1 MSLRWFAPTRISQP
15 VMDDLT
21 SMSTPELADEKAR
34 LDIRKLRL
42 DLAANTSWRTKV
54 IVTPLVSVL
63 VPLVGILTFA
73 NTWYG
78 SHSAERKQTVTD
90 AYRRAT
96 EELNEQQASVRLS
109 GASALRTLM
118 ATPANGILRRSFN
131 RIIGRGDQ
139 NLTSF
144 PAEEGMGILISR
156 IAAEDDPEVLSQ
168 IANIAKEHP
177 RESISALLSLNRGA
191 AVHFA
196 RAAGD
201 FSATFILAS
210 QHKTSLSD
218 YDPAYRGTTAAS
230 VETITDITRRS
241 GSPFEATDMRNATFP
256 SRNFLTIANCAFY
269 ELYKNEQDLEL
280 GSAMQLAWSDKP
292 PNTQALRAS
301 MERVAATAAVLEKSS
316 FVLANVAED
325 ARRRAEAPGAKASD
339 QAPWNLLMRSARSD
353 DLDGVAIV
361 VGELDAETIAAVRRH
376 GAFVQDQANLP
387 NPGCVISPEYQH
399 SK

>member
-15 VMDDLT
+15 VVDDLT

-34 LDIRKLRL
+34 LDIRKSRL

-63 VPLVGILTFA
+63 VPLVAILTFA

-90 AYRRAT
+90 AHRRAT

-156 IAAEDDPEVLSQ
+156 IATEDDPEVLSQ

-210 QHKTSLSD
+210 QHKTSFSD
-218 YDPAYRGTTAAS
+218 YDPAYRGTTATS

-241 GSPFEATDMRNATFP
+241 GSPFEAKDMRNATFP
-256 SRNFLTIANCAFY
+256 SRNFLTIASCPFY

-292 PNTQALRAS
+292 PNAQALRAS
-301 MERVAATAAVLEKSS
+301 MEDRKS
-316 FVLANVAED
+316 
-325 ARRRAEAPGAKASD
+325 
-339 QAPWNLLMRSARSD
+339 
-353 DLDGVAIV
+353 V
-361 VGELDAETIAAVRRH
+361 V
-376 GAFVQDQANLP
+376 
-387 NPGCVISPEYQH
+387 
-399 SK
+399 